1 MQREELGCKPR
12 LDPALM
18 SFCIN
23 TLSTQLFV
31 CITFF
36 QHQVVNSALQ
46 DNPDPVLSS
55 QVPVCFSAAA
65 TTHPKPES
73 TYTRAVLLVCGLI
86 MEIWCAD
93 VNVSA
98 LQH

>member
-1 MQREELGCKPR
+1 MQREELGRKPR

-31 CITFF
+31 CITLF

-55 QVPVCFSAAA
+55 QVPVCSSAA

-73 TYTRAVLLVCGLI
+73 TYTRAVFLVCGLI
-86 MEIWCAD
+86 I
-93 VNVSA
+93 
-98 LQH
+98 